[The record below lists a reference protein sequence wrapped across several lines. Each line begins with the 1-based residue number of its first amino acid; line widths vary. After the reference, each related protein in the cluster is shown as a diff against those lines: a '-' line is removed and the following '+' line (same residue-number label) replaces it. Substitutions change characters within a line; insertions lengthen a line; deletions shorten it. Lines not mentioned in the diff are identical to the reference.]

1 VRDTSLSS
9 NEGTGTFTGI
19 GGTRG
24 VQGASG
30 GSIDGAGDEAVGQ
43 AYKYDRI
50 KAGFNVSYDSNSF

>member
-1 VRDTSLSS
+1 MRDTSLSS

-24 VQGASG
+24 IQGASG
-30 GSIDGAGDEAVGQ
+30 GSIDGAGDETASQ